1 MSDEAI
7 AHCELLLRVA
17 EQLSTTPSATDHLML
32 TKWRVLSVC
41 QYLLGGP
48 ERELEDA
55 CQAALEVFVAH
66 GPGAACDKA
75 LERAGTV
82 IKRVEGTTESVLP
95 SISKEKRAAVSE
107 HLDSLAAGGAAT
119 IDEALRVLP
128 AVRDRMATTVHV
140 VSLPG
145 IRHRF
150 ELVASIL
157 EDRSRGDRER
167 ARAAAAVLYVDD
179 VRDVIPDTLGVIG
192 MVDDDYALRVVLE
205 EVGGDQSGAFL
216 HWSEKISSLW
226 DDLPFLQGVNLRRGD
241 SPISV
246 TWLDRVNSYVSY
258 SHVMGSEKTTLVL
271 LQPSVACSPLHAI
284 VSLVGL
290 LVLDAVTSSQSKAH
304 ALRAGQTYEL
314 DNFVVRFEGVAGPP
328 APGWLRLR
336 MRDGVEYQPPG
347 LADRMVPVEP
357 RRLSSLREFS
367 LRPRTAGTDPMQRFF
382 DWDAAI
388 GPASISSRLVLVAS
402 RQRALDLLEGVQS
415 NGVRLLDHGLVRF
428 VGVLAENIETHG
440 TLVLVVPSLSTTRI
454 LLDRGIRVQAVLVD
468 GYERLHRGRH
478 ELPFLINRQGA
489 PPIISWSA
497 TGYYPA
503 APPTWLPPHKRLEV
517 SSDDLAGILELE
529 DGSADL
535 GHASL
540 WEAATGM
547 AVQTRVTRVPAA
559 EVEVVDALN
568 DYLMAIRTSK
578 ALPDYWQYHLTT
590 LTKTL
595 RGLVAST
602 PAEWSEVKRFAL
614 AWSSSID
621 EKMSSLRPSV
631 IATVV
636 GLQEG
641 QKHVLE
647 LIEAVSDTINSRA
660 AALAAFLSD
669 AAHMDGKWQ
678 LVCDRPE
685 QVKVTASVLAA
696 LGLRGVAP
704 VLLRDLAVCSTC
716 VVTGWLGSS
725 FARRLWAHTPST
737 VVALADEAD
746 CRRWERAAQS
756 QRQHA
761 GESLLGAVGGL
772 RAVPSGP
779 TSSSSVVEDDRHA
792 NDDVDTGWG
801 TDENVPCVFLW
812 VTGESEAKVLE
823 PDGRVVV
830 EEGDV
835 VRERVAARLRP
846 DDRVILGLGT
856 SRWSPADEFTGAVI
870 DAVETSHPV
879 LVKTAKDWRR
889 ALRQLVETQRLS
901 TSQLRERLAAIG
913 VGREDQ
919 TLEGWLDVNR
929 ASPIA
934 PKGLYTALAAIWPLI
949 EQYAE
954 QSLEDVAAACARLR
968 ALRVASGRALLQ
980 LWKGRTVELGV
991 DEASLEDLVDRL
1003 RQEVQVYEV
1012 EAVGLGDVPRTMLG
1026 WWIPA
1031 TLAGRFESDSATV
1044 VPMMEAI
1051 GEDDGGTA

>member
-1 MSDEAI
+1 MSEEAI
-7 AHCELLLRVA
+7 AHHELLLRVA
-17 EQLSTTPSATDHLML
+17 EQLSKTPSATDHLML
-32 TKWRVLSVC
+32 TKWRVLSMC

-55 CQAALEVFVAH
+55 CRTALEAFVAH
-66 GPGAACDKA
+66 GPGVACDKA
-75 LERAGTV
+75 LEAAGAI
-82 IKRVEGTTESVLP
+82 IKRVEGTAESVLP
-95 SISKEKRAAVSE
+95 SISKEKRAAVSG
-107 HLDSLAAGGAAT
+107 HLDTLAAGGAAT
-119 IDEALRVLP
+119 IERALQVLP
-128 AVRDRMATTVHV
+128 AVRERMSATVHV

-150 ELVASIL
+150 ELVATVL
-157 EDRSRGDRER
+157 EDRSRPENER
-167 ARAAAAVLYVDD
+167 ARAAAAVLYVDE
-179 VRDVIPDTLGVIG
+179 VRDVVPDTLGVIG
-192 MVDDDYALRVVLE
+192 MVDDDYALRVVLK
-205 EVGGDQSGAFL
+205 EVSGDQSGPCL

-226 DDLPFLQGVNLRRGD
+226 DDLPFLQGVNLQRGD

-258 SHVMGSEKTTLVL
+258 SHVMGSEKATLVL
-271 LQPSVACSPLHAI
+271 LQPSIACSPLHAI
-284 VSLVGL
+284 VSLLGL
-290 LVLDAVTSSQSKAH
+290 LVLDAVTSSQNKAH

-336 MRDGVEYQPPG
+336 MRDGVVYQPPG
-347 LADRMVPVEP
+347 LADRMVPVDP

-367 LRPRTAGTDPMQRFF
+367 SRPRTASTDPMQRFF

-428 VGVLAENIETHG
+428 VGAVPEDVETHG
-440 TLVLVVPSLSTTRI
+440 SLVLVVPSLRTARL
-454 LLDRGIRVQAVLVD
+454 LLDRGVRVQAILVD

-517 SSDDLAGILELE
+517 SSDDLAGILEL
-529 DGSADL
+529 DDASADL

-540 WEAATGM
+540 WEAATGI
-547 AVQTRVTRVPAA
+547 AVRARVTPAPAA
-559 EVEVVDALN
+559 EVAVVDAI
-568 DYLMAIRTSK
+568 DAYLQAIRSSQG
-578 ALPDYWQYHLTT
+578 LPEYWQYHLTT
-590 LTKTL
+590 LARTL
-595 RGLVAST
+595 RTLVTST
-602 PAEWSEVKRFAL
+602 PAEWSDIRRFAS

-621 EKMSSLRPSV
+621 EKWSSLRPSA
-631 IATVV
+631 IAALADLRDAEKRVLKLIGDVPDVV
-636 GLQEG
+636 
-641 QKHVLE
+641 
-647 LIEAVSDTINSRA
+647 NSRA

-669 AAHMDGKWQ
+669 PAQAESHWY

-685 QVKVTASVLAA
+685 QAKAAAAVLRT
-696 LGLRGVAP
+696 LGLRAVEPA
-704 VLLRDLAVCSTC
+704 LLRDLAVCSTC
-716 VVTGWLGSS
+716 LVAGWVSAS
-725 FARRLWAHTPST
+725 FARRLWAHTPR
-737 VVALADEAD
+737 VIVALTDEAD
-746 CRRWERAAQS
+746 RRRWEHAAES
-756 QRQHA
+756 QRQA
-761 GESLLGAVGGL
+761 GGQSLLGAVGGL
-772 RAVPSGP
+772 RPVPSGP
-779 TSSSSVVEDDRHA
+779 TNSSPVVEDDRHVD
-792 NDDVDTGWG
+792 NDVDAEWG
-801 TDENVPCVFLW
+801 TEERVPCVFLW

-870 DAVETSHPV
+870 DAVETSHPE
-879 LVKTAKDWRR
+879 LVKTAKEWRR

-901 TSQLRERLAAIG
+901 TSQLRARLAAVG

-919 TLEGWLDVNR
+919 TLDGWLDIDR

-934 PKGLYTALAAIWPLI
+934 PRGLRTELAALWPLV
-949 EQYAE
+949 EQHAE
-954 QSLEDVAAACARLR
+954 HSLDDVAAACARLR
-968 ALRVASGRALLQ
+968 ALRAASGRALLQ

-1012 EAVGLGDVPRTMLG
+1012 EAVTLGEVPRAMLG

-1031 TLAGRFESDSATV
+1031 TLAGRFESESATA
-1044 VPMMEAI
+1044 VPTTEPD
-1051 GEDDGGTA
+1051 GDDDAGTA